1 MATLEAAEKHAFW
14 CVVEECL
21 TRFHGWT
28 PDRARKRL
36 TELRAA
42 IDAQPDE
49 MAREIVYHDEPFYV
63 AADLAGSRM
72 EIDEVASEY
81 DTLLDRRG
89 W

>member
-1 MATLEAAEKHAFW
+1 
-14 CVVEECL
+14 
-21 TRFHGWT
+21 
-28 PDRARKRL
+28 
-36 TELRAA
+36 
-42 IDAQPDE
+42 